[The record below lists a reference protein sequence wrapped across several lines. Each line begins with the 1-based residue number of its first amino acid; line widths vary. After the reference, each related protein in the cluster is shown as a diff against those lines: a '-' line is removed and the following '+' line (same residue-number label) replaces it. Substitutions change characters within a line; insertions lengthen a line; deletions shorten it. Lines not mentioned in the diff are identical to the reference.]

1 MNQHIKSTIDIKQL
15 EINNWQ
21 FAINNTKYIFN
32 LSKVILC
39 SLLIANCSLFTS
51 CSSKK
56 KEPQKAEV
64 IISEDIITLTPAQIK
79 NASIV
84 LGKLELQQI
93 ASVLKVNGKI
103 DVPPQNMV
111 SISVPLGGYLKTT
124 KLLPG
129 MHINKGDVIAVIEDQ
144 QYIQLQQDYL
154 MTKTKLAYS
163 QLEFDR
169 QKELNQSKASSDKV
183 YQQATAE
190 LNTLKITLTAL
201 TEKLHLV
208 GINIGN
214 ISATNINRSINIYAP
229 IDGYVTKVNVNIGKY
244 ISPTDV
250 LFELVN
256 PTDIHLAL
264 KVFEKDVEKLF
275 IGQKLLAYTNNN
287 LSKKH
292 RCEILL
298 IGKDLSTDRSTDVH
312 CHFDDYDRT
321 LIPGTYMNAEIEVK
335 SNNSYV
341 LPEDAV
347 VHFENK
353 QYVFIRK
360 NDNQFEMTEVQT
372 GNTENGMIEILQSDK
387 IAAQTFVT
395 KGAYSI
401 LMSLKNKNEE

>member
-1 MNQHIKSTIDIKQL
+1 MNQHIKLTID
-15 EINNWQ
+15 NWQ
-21 FAINNTKYIFN
+21 LKISKKKHFLN
-32 LSKVILC
+32 LSKLASC
-39 SLLIANCSLFTS
+39 LFLIASCSLFTS
-51 CSSKK
+51 CHSKK
-56 KEPQKAEV
+56 TETQKPEA
-64 IISEDIITLTPAQIK
+64 IISESIITLTPAQIK
-79 NASIV
+79 NANIVTGKFSQQQVSSI
-84 LGKLELQQI
+84 
-93 ASVLKVNGKI
+93 LKVNGKI

-154 MTKTKLAYS
+154 LTKTKLAYG

-183 YQQATAE
+183 YQQAAAE

-208 GINIGN
+208 GINIAN
-214 ISATNINRSINIYAP
+214 ISSTNINRSINVYAP
-229 IDGYVTKVNVNIGKY
+229 IDGFVTKVNVNIGKY

-275 IGQKLLAYTNNN
+275 IGQKLIAYTNSNP
-287 LSKKH
+287 SKKH

-298 IGKDLSTDRSTDVH
+298 IGKDLSNDRSTDVH
-312 CHFDDYDRT
+312 CHFEDYDKT

-347 VHFENK
+347 VRFENK
-353 QYVFIRK
+353 QYVFIKK
-360 NDNQFEMTEVQT
+360 NDTQFEMIEVQT
-372 GNTENGMIEILQSDK
+372 GNTENGMIEILQADK
-387 IAAQTFVT
+387 IATQTFVT
-395 KGAYSI
+395 NGAYSI
-401 LMSLKNKNEE
+401 LMSLKNKSEE

>member
-1 MNQHIKSTIDIKQL
+1 MNQHIKLIIGNRQS
-15 EINNWQ
+15 
-21 FAINNTKYIFN
+21 AIGNKKYFVN
-32 LSKVILC
+32 LLKLASYP
-39 SLLIANCSLFTS
+39 LLIAYCSLFTS
-51 CSSKK
+51 CHSKK
-56 KEPQKAEV
+56 AEPQKAEAV
-64 IISEDIITLTPAQIK
+64 ISENLITLTPAQIK
-79 NASIV
+79 NANIVTGKFSQQQVSSI
-84 LGKLELQQI
+84 
-93 ASVLKVNGKI
+93 LKVNGKI

-183 YQQATAE
+183 YQQASAE

-208 GINIGN
+208 GINTAN
-214 ISATNINRSINIYAP
+214 ISATNINRSINVYAP
-229 IDGYVTKVNVNIGKY
+229 IDGFVTKVNVNIGKY

-275 IGQKLLAYTNNN
+275 IGQKLVAYTNNN
-287 LSKKH
+287 LDKKH

-312 CHFDDYDRT
+312 CHFEDYDKM
-321 LIPGTYMNAEIEVK
+321 LIPGTYMNAEIQVK

-347 VHFENK
+347 VRFENK
-353 QYVFIRK
+353 QYIFIK
-360 NDNQFEMTEVQT
+360 KSDTQFEMTEVQI
-372 GNTENGMIEILQSDK
+372 GNTEKGMIEILQADK
-387 IAAQTFVT
+387 ITTQTLVI

-401 LMSLKNKNEE
+401 LMSLKNKSEE

>member
-1 MNQHIKSTIDIKQL
+1 MNQHIKITIDQKQGK
-15 EINNWQ
+15 IYDC
-21 FAINNTKYIFN
+21 KYVFN
-32 LSKVILC
+32 LSKFILA
-39 SLLIANCSLFTS
+39 LLIFTSSLLFTS
-51 CSSKK
+51 CHSKK
-56 KEPQKAEV
+56 TETQKAEAV
-64 IISEDIITLTPAQIK
+64 ISENLITLTPAQIK
-79 NASIV
+79 NANVTSGKFGQQQVSSI
-84 LGKLELQQI
+84 
-93 ASVLKVNGKI
+93 LKVNGKI

-129 MHINKGDVIAVIEDQ
+129 MHINKGDIIAVIEDQ

-154 MTKTKLAYS
+154 MTKTKLVYS

-183 YQQATAE
+183 FQQAASE

-214 ISATNINRSINIYAP
+214 ISATNINRSINVYAP
-229 IDGYVTKVNVNIGKY
+229 IDGFVTKVNVNIGKY

-264 KVFEKDVEKLF
+264 KVFEKDVDKLF
-275 IGQKLLAYTNNN
+275 IGQKLVVYTNNN
-287 LSKKH
+287 LAKKH

-312 CHFDDYDRT
+312 CHFEDYDKT

-347 VHFENK
+347 VRFENK
-353 QYVFIRK
+353 QYVFIKK
-360 NDNQFEMTEVQT
+360 NDTQFEMTEIQT
-372 GNTENGMIEILQSDK
+372 GNTENGMIEILQADK
-387 IAAQTFVT
+387 IATQTFVT

-401 LMSLKNKNEE
+401 LMSLKNKSEE